1 MLTITEEQM
10 SSLSQAPLKQFEL
23 DMFHYLTD
31 NFPEDTKDKSKQ
43 ELQTLI
49 HEGIK
54 QAGQYQIEF
63 EDDVRRYLEFMVMYA
78 QDFNKNPDTT
88 WAHETLHSEKLDGT
102 EKMDLI
108 DELELEMVRNSL

>member
-1 MLTITEEQM
+1 MLTITEEQI
-10 SSLSQAPLKQFEL
+10 SSLSQAPLKQFEQ
-23 DMFHYLTD
+23 DMFIYLSE

-49 HEGIK
+49 HNGIE
-54 QAGQYQIEF
+54 QAEKYQIEF
-63 EDDVRRYLEFMVMYA
+63 EDDIRRYLEFIVMYA
-78 QDFNKNPDTT
+78 EDFDKNPDTA
-88 WAHETLHSEKLDGT
+88 WAHKTLHSEKLDGT